1 MKVLEIEIRLV
12 VLWTMLCSLLISLI
26 TNFCS
31 VLYVYCQVGLGNN
44 SINRQYREPMMRNN
58 QYRRFFEEA
67 IISHLQYIAVYC
79 NILQ

>member
-1 MKVLEIEIRLV
+1 MY
-12 VLWTMLCSLLISLI
+12 T
-26 TNFCS
+26 
-31 VLYVYCQVGLGNN
+31 VGLDNN

-79 NILQ
+79 NILQQFTIHIQGITNVMSHNMNNTNGTM